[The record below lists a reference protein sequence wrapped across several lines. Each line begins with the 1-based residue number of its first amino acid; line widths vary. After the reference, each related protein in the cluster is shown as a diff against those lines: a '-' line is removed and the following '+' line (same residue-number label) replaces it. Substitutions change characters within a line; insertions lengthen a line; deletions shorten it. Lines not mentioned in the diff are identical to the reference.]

1 MKSLLYAFGAALA
14 LINGGVAFLPAAGLS
29 VPVHM
34 LSAVLGIAVLMTV
47 AKAAESKDAASS
59 REPAPSRPAPV
70 PAAAAAAN
78 PVPVS
83 KPVPVATPAPVPTP
97 VPAATPAPAAA
108 PVPAARAEAEVVA
121 LLALLQDKGRLVD
134 FVREDIT
141 AASDAQVGAAARVVH
156 AGCRQVLADC
166 FEIAPVRT
174 EPESG
179 RVVLAAG
186 YDAAAHRL
194 LGSVP
199 AQPPYTGTL
208 LHPGWKVISLKLPR
222 VTGTTSERPW
232 PVLAPAEVQVG

>member
-1 MKSLLYAFGAALA
+1 MKPLLYAFGAALA
-14 LINGGVAFLPAAGLS
+14 LINGGIAFFPAAGMS
-29 VPVHM
+29 VLVHM

-47 AKAAESKDAASS
+47 AKASESKPAAPT
-59 REPAPSRPAPV
+59 REPAPARPAPAPA
-70 PAAAAAAN
+70 PAAAGNPVAVSKPLSPAA
-78 PVPVS
+78 PVPV
-83 KPVPVATPAPVPTP
+83 PAPIP
-97 VPAATPAPAAA
+97 VAA

-121 LLALLQDKGRLVD
+121 FLAMLQDKGRLVD

-141 AASDAQVGAAARVVH
+141 GASDAQVGAAARVVH
-156 AGCRQVLADC
+156 AGCRQVLSDC

-179 RVVLAAG
+179 RVVLTAG

-208 LHPGWKVISLKLPR
+208 LHPGWKVVSLKLPR
-222 VTGTTSERPW
+222 VTGTTPERPW

>member
-47 AKAAESKDAASS
+47 AKAAESKAAGLS
-59 REPAPSRPAPV
+59 REPDSSRPAPAPV
-70 PAAAAAAN
+70 AAAN

-83 KPVPVATPAPVPTP
+83 KPVTVATPAPVP
-97 VPAATPAPAAA
+97 TPAPAAA

-141 AASDAQVGAAARVVH
+141 AATDAQVGAAARVVH

-208 LHPGWKVISLKLPR
+208 LHPGWKVVSLKLPR
-222 VTGTTSERPW
+222 VTGTTAERPW

>member
-14 LINGGVAFLPAAGLS
+14 LINGGVAFLPAAVLS

-47 AKAAESKDAASS
+47 AKAAESKAAGHS
-59 REPAPSRPAPV
+59 REPASSRPAPA
-70 PAAAAAAN
+70 PAPVAAAN

-83 KPVPVATPAPVPTP
+83 KPVPVVTPAPVP
-97 VPAATPAPAAA
+97 TPAPAAA

-141 AASDAQVGAAARVVH
+141 AATDAQVGAAARVVH

-208 LHPGWKVISLKLPR
+208 LHPGWKVVSLKLPR
-222 VTGTTSERPW
+222 VTGTTAERPW

>member
-47 AKAAESKDAASS
+47 AKAAESKAAGLS
-59 REPAPSRPAPV
+59 REPDSSRPAPAPV
-70 PAAAAAAN
+70 AAAN

-83 KPVPVATPAPVPTP
+83 KPVTVATPAPVP
-97 VPAATPAPAAA
+97 TPAPAAA

-141 AASDAQVGAAARVVH
+141 AATDAQVGAAARVVH

-186 YDAAAHRL
+186 
-194 LGSVP
+194 
-199 AQPPYTGTL
+199 
-208 LHPGWKVISLKLPR
+208 
-222 VTGTTSERPW
+222 
-232 PVLAPAEVQVG
+232 